1 MVDSSGRITARG
13 DGSIAGWQIRDNRLF
28 KDSVGMA
35 PDNWKHDEALS
46 RYTGVFW
53 AGGPNNNDYISV
65 NKQNFAKRNFFV
77 TKGGYLF
84 SKSGQIAGWHINP
97 KKLYNGNVGMAP
109 EETTDTPY
117 AFWAGNNFY
126 VNHKGYLFS
135 RSGNIGG
142 WNISVDSLSR
152 KTNYSDVGMSVGGK
166 EDKDSSP
173 ICFWAGTSPTE
184 KNFYVRRN
192 GYLFS
197 KYGQIGNWFIG
208 EGGLYS
214 KGGDKKFTKDGSGV
228 YVGSDGIRLGSNFYV
243 ETSGKI
249 YALTGNI
256 GNCDISSGGISQK
269 DGAWSI
275 DASGSAKFT
284 NATINGKSIIDLVG
298 FKSTGGAGGGTTL
311 GGGATINPGA
321 GGVTVP
327 NGKTLDKHTE

>member
-1 MVDSSGRITARG
+1 
-13 DGSIAGWQIRDNRLF
+13 
-28 KDSVGMA
+28 
-35 PDNWKHDEALS
+35 
-46 RYTGVFW
+46 
-53 AGGPNNNDYISV
+53 
-65 NKQNFAKRNFFV
+65 
-77 TKGGYLF
+77 
-84 SKSGQIAGWHINP
+84 
-97 KKLYNGNVGMAP
+97 
-109 EETTDTPY
+109 
-117 AFWAGNNFY
+117 
-126 VNHKGYLFS
+126 
-135 RSGNIGG
+135 
-142 WNISVDSLSR
+142 
-152 KTNYSDVGMSVGGK
+152 MSVGGK

-284 NATINGKSIIDLVG
+284 NATINGKSIVDLVG
-298 FKSTGGAGGGTTL
+298 FYSKGGAGGGTTL

-327 NGKTLDKHTE
+327 NGKTLDKHTEQLIVETLKTDELWSKIGVINSLKVNYLNAYGLRVGDREVSFDEDDISQIYTNKDDIADLAKKVRDLESKISTLKT